1 MKVVQIVTQMEAA
14 GAQRVAYLLHE
25 GLRSRGHDAE
35 LWFLYFKRP
44 AYFGK
49 PGVRVLSN
57 RRPSLLGYFLFAIK
71 LLGWIRNHKPEVII
85 THTHYANVL
94 GLLVGAAAGI
104 RRRVAVQHNPL
115 ATYPTFARYA
125 DWLLGT
131 VGIYT
136 KQIAV
141 SHSVADSMSAYPECY
156 KRSVCTIY
164 NGSALDQNGCLS
176 SQLMAKLPAGRPR
189 ILHVG
194 RLARQK
200 NHEAL
205 LKSLQQMPGAHLVLV
220 GDGELRGTLEQ
231 QVQALGLAGRVCFLG
246 EIAPE
251 EVRAVM
257 NVCDLFMFPSLYEAL
272 GMALIEAM
280 AAGMPIVASDI
291 PAHREVLH
299 DSGILVPPD
308 PKELSRA
315 ARELL
320 ADISRAREL
329 GKKAAERTRMFS
341 VEEMVDSYERLIAC
355 ETQPSHSGEKGFPSR
370 ARTTA

>member
-25 GLRSRGHDAE
+25 GLRSRGHDTE
-35 LWFLYFKRP
+35 LWFLYLKRP
-44 AYFGK
+44 AYTGK

-57 RRPSLLGYFLFAIK
+57 RRPSLWGYFLLAIK
-71 LLGWIRNHKPEVII
+71 LFVWIRNHKPDVII

-94 GLLVGAAAGI
+94 GQLVGAIAGV
-104 RRRVAVQHNPL
+104 RRRLAVQHNIL
-115 ATYPTFARYA
+115 SSYPTFARYA
-125 DWLLGT
+125 DWLFGT

-141 SHSVADSMSAYPECY
+141 SHSVADSMLAYPERY
-156 KRSVCTIY
+156 KSTVCMIY
-164 NGSALDQNGCLS
+164 NGSVLDQNGCLS
-176 SQLMAKLPAGRPR
+176 SQLLTKLPVGRPT

-205 LKSLQQMPGAHLVLV
+205 LKSLQQIPDAHLVLV

-231 QVQALGLAGRVCFLG
+231 QAQAMVLADRVCFLG

-291 PAHREVLH
+291 PAHREVLQNT
-299 DSGILVPPD
+299 GILVSPTAQ
-308 PKELSRA
+308 ELSRA
-315 ARELL
+315 AKRLL
-320 ADISRAREL
+320 ADTSYAKEMGRR
-329 GKKAAERTRMFS
+329 AAERAKKFS
-341 VEEMVDSYERLIAC
+341 VDAMVDGYESLFLSQTHPHKRLLRNLWG
-355 ETQPSHSGEKGFPSR
+355 QLD
-370 ARTTA
+370 

>member
-1 MKVVQIVTQMEAA
+1 MEAA

-44 AYFGK
+44 AYSGK

-57 RRPSLLGYFLFAIK
+57 RRPSLASYLLLAIK
-71 LLGWIRNHKPEVII
+71 LFVWIWNSKPDVII

-94 GLLVGAAAGI
+94 GQLLGALAGVKT
-104 RRRVAVQHNPL
+104 RVAVQHSIL
-115 ATYPTFARYA
+115 RKYPTFSRHA

-131 VGIYT
+131 VGVYT

-141 SHSVADSMSAYPECY
+141 SHSVADSMSAYPERY
-156 KRSVCTIY
+156 KRIVHTIY
-164 NGSALDQNGCLS
+164 NGIALGENGCPNG
-176 SQLMAKLPAGRPR
+176 QPLPNLPVGHPR

-194 RLARQK
+194 RLSREK

-205 LKSLQQMPGAHLVLV
+205 LKSLQQIPGAYLVLV
-220 GDGELRGTLEQ
+220 GDGELRNTLEQ
-231 QVQALGLAGRVCFLG
+231 RVQAMGLADRVCFLG

-257 NVCDLFMFPSLYEAL
+257 NACDLFMFPSFYEAL
-272 GMALIEAM
+272 GMALLEAM

-291 PAHREVLH
+291 PACREVLQ
-299 DSGILVPPD
+299 DTGILVSPTPE
-308 PKELSRA
+308 ELSRA
-315 ARELL
+315 AKGLL
-320 ADISRAREL
+320 ADTSYAKEMGR
-329 GKKAAERTRMFS
+329 KAAERAKEFS
-341 VEEMVDSYERLIAC
+341 VDAMVDGYEHLINIEMGAC
-355 ETQPSHSGEKGFPSR
+355 LAKGQGVPRHARETI
-370 ARTTA
+370 